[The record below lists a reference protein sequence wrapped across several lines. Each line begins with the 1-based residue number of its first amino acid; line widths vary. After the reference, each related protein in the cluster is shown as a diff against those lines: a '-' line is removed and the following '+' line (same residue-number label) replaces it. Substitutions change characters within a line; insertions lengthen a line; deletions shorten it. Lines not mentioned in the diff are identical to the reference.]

1 MAVSIRDSSWR
12 CRRARPR
19 ACMASVIL
27 LACHESHL
35 RVSPPPPTLS
45 ERLQS
50 HLRNFLNSSSLDLAS
65 RSKSHNASSLSL
77 GQWQAI
83 HALRRRYYEPCSS
96 CLNFFV
102 RRKRL
107 PTQYFDHLTHQ
118 NGDSGYDQCIQY

>member
-1 MAVSIRDSSWR
+1 MPYEYAWLFQFGTQAGDVGARVLA
-12 CRRARPR
+12 RAWH
-19 ACMASVIL
+19 SVIL

-83 HALRRRYYEPCSS
+83 HASRRRYYEPCSS
-96 CLNFFV
+96 CLNSFV

-107 PTQYFDHLTHQ
+107 LQH
-118 NGDSGYDQCIQY
+118 S

>member
-45 ERLQS
+45 ERLPS
-50 HLRNFLNSSSLDLAS
+50 HLGNVLNSSSLDLAS
-65 RSKSHNASSLSL
+65 RSKNHNTSSSPAV
-77 GQWQAI
+77 QWQVV
-83 HALRRRYYEPCSS
+83 HASRRCYPASPYAT
-96 CLNFFV
+96 CLNSLV
-102 RRKRL
+102 RRGWL
-107 PTQYFDHLTHQ
+107 LHHCPD
-118 NGDSGYDQCIQY
+118 D

>member
-1 MAVSIRDSSWR
+1 MSHEYAWLFQFGTQAGDVG
-12 CRRARPR
+12 ARPR
-19 ACMASVIL
+19 ACMVSVIL

-77 GQWQAI
+77 GQWQAV
-83 HALRRRYYEPCSS
+83 HANVLTF
-96 CLNFFV
+96 CLDTLFAAQHVIERFMLPDLTNSIQRAIDPV
-102 RRKRL
+102 R
-107 PTQYFDHLTHQ
+107 
-118 NGDSGYDQCIQY
+118 